1 MTWHEIRRHFPGQW
15 LVVEVIEAHSDGN
28 ERILDR
34 IGVIDTFSDGSSVMK
49 GYREL
54 HRKYPE
60 RELLFV
66 HTDREMLDVTQR
78 KWVGIR
84 IGMPT
89 SLKTTAYEAQAWS

>member
-1 MTWHEIRRHFPGQW
+1 MFPMTWDQIRRHFPGQW

-28 ERILDR
+28 DRILER
-34 IGVIDTFSDGSSVMK
+34 IGVVDTFADGSSVMK

-54 HRKYPE
+54 HRRYPE

-66 HTDREMLDVTQR
+66 HTDRETLDITQR

-84 IGMPT
+84 IGI
-89 SLKTTAYEAQAWS
+89 

>member
-1 MTWHEIRRHFPGQW
+1 MTWNEIRQHFPGQW
-15 LVVEVIEAHSDGN
+15 LVVEVIEARSEGH

-34 IGVIDTFSDGSSVMK
+34 IGVIDIFPDGSSVMK

-54 HRKYPE
+54 HRRYPD

-66 HTDREMLDVTQR
+66 HTDREILDITQR

-84 IGMPT
+84 IGI
-89 SLKTTAYEAQAWS
+89 